1 MKRPGKEKLVVA
13 LDVESIEDAEKL
25 VGELK
30 DYVGVLKVGSQ
41 LFTSLGPEI
50 VRRIQEKGGRV
61 FLDLKYHD
69 IPNTVARAAEVA
81 VRKKVSI
88 FDVHASGGFEMMRA
102 TAQAAREKARQLR
115 VEKPLILG
123 VTILTSIVQEVLEE
137 ELRIKHNIKTHVV
150 HLASLAKS
158 AGLEGVVASPWE
170 IKSIRETCGE
180 KFLILTAGVR
190 PAWAARN
197 DHHRVLTPGEAIS
210 AGADFIVVGRPITQA
225 PQPAEAARKILE
237 EIE

>member
-30 DYVGVLKVGSQ
+30 DYVGVFKVGSQ

-50 VRRIQEKGGRV
+50 VKRIQEKGGRV

-81 VRKKVSI
+81 GRKKVSI

-158 AGLEGVVASPWE
+158 AGLEGVVASPG
-170 IKSIRETCGE
+170 K
-180 KFLILTAGVR
+180 
-190 PAWAARN
+190 
-197 DHHRVLTPGEAIS
+197 
-210 AGADFIVVGRPITQA
+210 
-225 PQPAEAARKILE
+225 
-237 EIE
+237 